1 MGKRSTLPLT
11 PYKSRA
17 KFRSSPEWRDWRLQV
32 LERDKNTCQCCGRRY
47 PSARLQCHHKDLNK
61 EKYMVLDNLDD
72 FVALCSV
79 CHKTVHSMYTKV
91 CSKKVAFQGHPA
103 LRHLV
108 LSFFK

>member
-1 MGKRSTLPLT
+1 
-11 PYKSRA
+11 
-17 KFRSSPEWRDWRLQV
+17 
-32 LERDKNTCQCCGRRY
+32 
-47 PSARLQCHHKDLNK
+47 
-61 EKYMVLDNLDD
+61 MVLDNLDD

-79 CHKTVHSMYTKV
+79 CHKTVHSMYSKV